1 MRKLLPIVVILFV
14 SSFLTSCKLKP
25 QPGHVKDE
33 ALRVTLSAKD
43 YEDNKELLTELLHE
57 AVKQYE
63 KG

>member
-1 MRKLLPIVVILFV
+1 
-14 SSFLTSCKLKP
+14 
-25 QPGHVKDE
+25 VKDE